1 MLMYAKGFQWVGAL
15 CESENYAQT
24 AQAVAATEA
33 TEAEAA
39 TRVLLAQTAPQ
50 TQTQTQI

>member
-24 AQAVAATEA
+24 AQAVAE

-50 TQTQTQI
+50 TQTQI